1 MARKKATV
9 TIADTN
15 VDVKQKEAYE
25 QHMDKAT
32 ANKQADE
39 LIQGKKLN
47 RKTYEFACDDCLA
60 DAMADGDMFCLY
72 EETYNESG
80 RCKCGKYSTH
90 KAILI

>member
-15 VDVKQKEAYE
+15 VDVKQRDARK
-25 QHMDKAT
+25 D
-32 ANKQADE
+32 N
-39 LIQGKKLN
+39 IPQGKALN
-47 RKTYEFACDDCLA
+47 KKTYEFTCDDCLA

-72 EETYNESG
+72 DETYNESG